1 MTTAAKYGAQ
11 DLNGNPF
18 NYQQLVTLPSTN
30 ASTTNT
36 VVNTTFTNRAAYDAR
51 VRMALTNTPIGSQV
65 VSNVHGS
72 QSFVAQQSAA
82 STLVETQQVLT
93 IDTSS
98 ATTNAFTTASYVVTA
113 TTENTNLITVSSTA
127 TFAAGQPVVFSASA
141 GNLTAGVVYY
151 ILTVNSSTTFTVSP
165 IWNGP
170 VQMLTTSAFPM
181 IVQQTVNNLSVGMP
195 INFHGATFGYSF
207 YNMNFY
213 VASLPGGASGTTF
226 SIAAYPG
233 GPTIPLVSAIGT
245 MSVVPVVTPV
255 ANPATAQYPTAM
267 ASALTL
273 GTSAQAG
280 YNGML
285 QGVTVTASTAS
296 SNVLTTALFAI
307 TATTATTGT
316 SGFSYITT
324 SASTNLLTVGQSVV
338 FSATISGS
346 AVYAGIT
353 YYVHSIISSTTFSI
367 STSFNG
373 QPVSLG
379 TNGAVTGVN
388 MYLATTY
395 LQTNQQVIFTG
406 TSFGGIIPNI
416 PYYVLTVPSNNTF
429 TVSTAPGG
437 PAAVLS
443 TTTGTM
449 VVSSFT
455 PPTVPQLVLGSS
467 QAGVTISV
475 TGSTTS
481 VINCVSTTGLA
492 TNQPIIF
499 SASFGGLTL
508 GTTYYV
514 VSGFASTTFQVSA
527 TAGGSAITLTASTG
541 TLNGQA
547 LSYFNT
553 YSTTV
558 TATTVSTNLITVTN
572 TSNFVPGQPVVFS
585 AAIGGLA
592 INTVYYVL
600 NVYNT
605 TQLVVSASQGGVA
618 FPLITA
624 TGSVTM
630 SQATTGLAVN
640 QPLQIGNVTIQ
651 VTATATSG
659 SLITCNNT
667 VNLVANQPII
677 FSGAIGSI
685 TANTVYYVSTTPSTT
700 TFTISLTS
708 GGGVFAQSNATA
720 TVTAQ
725 QGTFSTVTPGVVYY
739 VYSVTSLTSFAIS
752 SINSAP
758 SAFALTTVASGS
770 QLAAFQSII
779 PTISLGTSTATGAI
793 YALNNTYTT
802 STVSASSATT
812 TDITVASVATLAA
825 GQPVTFLFNSGAN
838 ATANGIFSFVSVT
851 GTTTSTNV
859 ISISGNTTG
868 LTIGQSIVFNG
879 SLGGLT
885 YGTVYYILTIPNT
898 TTFTVSTTP
907 YGSAVSLSTATG
919 TITGYLSYYITY
931 VNTSSTT
938 IQISGTY
945 NGPII
950 VLTSGSIVASSTV
963 QHATSNLS
971 AGQPIFVTGTTF
983 GGTTTSTTYY
993 VRTVPTLTQFTIST
1007 SPFGQITTLSA
1018 TTGTIPTLIG
1028 PRPIFTV
1035 SSATSSNQIASQAY
1049 AVTATTATTNLITV
1063 NSTYAFTVGMPVVFS
1078 GALGGLVSGMVY
1090 YVSSIPT
1097 ATAFTVSPTLG
1108 GQNYALST
1116 ATGSVNA
1123 QQATSNLWL
1132 NQPLQFQGSTSVG
1145 SPYTGITS
1153 GTTYYVRSIDSTT
1166 LFTISTALSIPG
1178 TTSTVATLTGGG
1190 QIIALPIANN
1200 IVDAFAYYTPLI
1212 TVSATSA
1219 TSPTYYVTVASTA
1232 NLAVGQPIIFTGTT
1246 LLGGVSAN
1254 TTYYVNAIASST
1266 QLNISLTYGG
1276 PIVTLTAGSGTMYVQ
1291 QSTAAYSSAQT
1302 VILNSPTVIVTATT
1316 TSTNIITCNSTTNL
1330 VVGQPIV
1337 FGNMTYP
1344 TTAIGN
1350 IVAGTVYYVLTIGG
1364 STTFTISTTPTGS
1377 AFALTTTA
1385 TQFAAQQGIFGQQYG
1400 VNGQNY
1406 VVQSTPNATSL
1417 VLARVGASISP
1428 AGVGLMPMPVVAPIQ
1443 VTATSG
1449 TGPNYAI
1456 TVSSTAQLTVN
1467 QPVIFIGSAIG
1478 GLTAT
1483 VNQLINPT
1491 VYYVSAILSATTFNV
1506 STSAG
1511 GGVVTLTG
1519 VTANTMAVLPLS
1531 ATGVAIAY
1539 SFNSTPALT
1548 IGATT
1553 TSTNVLTTLGYSV
1566 SGNATT
1572 TANLLTVSSTVTF
1585 VVGQAVT
1592 FSAAF
1597 CGLNTSITYYVASVQ
1612 SSTTFTVS
1620 GFWGGPDVILSGS
1633 GSATMSETTSFLQLN
1648 QPITFVAAS
1657 YVGGLTAGS
1666 NYGVTYY
1673 VTNIGSSTTFIVS
1686 TVPGAA
1692 GNQLALTTTTGTT
1705 TAQVGCYRAISF
1717 NSTNNGTAVLQTQ
1730 TFAVTATASVNGT
1743 MLVTASNTFALY
1755 PGMAVAFSGTLGFL
1769 AANTIYYVLF
1779 VYDEKRFAVTT
1790 APVNSIGVAT
1800 NTTTVLQ
1807 TINGALLTHQ
1817 TTTGSITVTQ
1827 SPSRLQQNQAVVFYS
1842 TIGGAVLGGVTQG
1855 TIYYVQAV
1863 NPVSGTIAI
1872 STTPGG
1878 SALTLS
1884 AVNNTGTTQTMMMV
1898 PLTTWVP
1905 ASNVMI
1911 TEPMPIYSGTT
1922 STNIFT
1928 TGNLALVTNTS
1939 YGTNY
1944 ITCLSTSALAVGMPI
1959 VFGSSMFGS
1968 LTSAVTYY
1976 VAQIINSTQFTV
1988 SLTWGG
1994 QVAILTQGTGA
2005 VTVQQS
2011 TALMTIGQPVFITGT
2026 AFAPTSTGNIGSY
2039 VTYYIATIPS
2049 VTTFTVATTL
2059 ANAIAGTAVAIA
2071 TTTYGYMTLTASNA
2085 NALTN
2090 MSNVIGPSLPI
2101 AFTGSQINITA
2112 ITGSNL
2118 YTPNGTALLSANQAV
2133 VFTGYGYTN
2142 QTSGTIQP
2150 GTTYYIKAVLDNNTF
2165 TLTSTPSGATLS
2177 WVTETNV
2184 LTMQIVSSLGSSLV
2198 PYSTYFILSTP
2209 TPNTF
2214 QIATSSATASGLTL
2228 TLPSAVPQAA
2238 GNTLVKI
2245 DSNIITLAQAQGA
2258 TNTFF
2263 VPNTPVTF
2271 TAVSGATFGV
2281 SATLAAGSYNGAP
2294 TYGTPFIVTAVATNG
2309 NITINSSAA
2318 NLLVVGQPIMFT
2330 NPLSPLTSTSGLVP
2344 FQTYYVLTVST
2355 TTITVAS
2362 SWPSSTAI
2370 TFAAA
2375 WSSQTTVSG
2384 FYAVPMYYVKA
2395 VLDSRRIMLSATLN
2409 GATWPITNATG
2420 TVPGNYTAGTNVMV
2434 INSQPSFTDF
2444 LEHDVALSPNGTFER
2459 TGILVPPNT
2468 YLYVSSSQAQVSAIA
2483 TGIQEAV

>member
-18 NYQQLVTLPSTN
+18 NYQQLVPLPSTN
-30 ASTTNT
+30 PGTTNT

-65 VSNVHGS
+65 VSNVHGT
-72 QSFVAQQSAA
+72 QSFTAQQSAA

-93 IDTSS
+93 IDTAS
-98 ATTNAFTTASYVVTA
+98 ATTNAFTTASYIVTA
-113 TTENTNLITVSSTA
+113 TTENTNLITVSSTT
-127 TFAAGQPVVFSASA
+127 TFAVGQPVVFSASA
-141 GNLTAGVVYY
+141 GNLTAGTVYY
-151 ILTVNSSTTFTVSP
+151 ILTINSSTTFTVSP

-170 VQMLTTSAFPM
+170 VQLLTTSAFPM
-181 IVQQTVNNLSVGMP
+181 IVQQTVSNLSVGIP
-195 INFHGATFGYSF
+195 INFHGATFGYAF

-226 SIAAYPG
+226 TISAYPG
-233 GPTIPLVSAIGT
+233 GPTIPLASAIGT
-245 MSVVPVVTPV
+245 MSAVPVVTPV

-267 ASALTL
+267 ASALAL
-273 GTSAQAG
+273 GTTAQAG
-280 YNGML
+280 YYNTL
-285 QGVTVTASTAS
+285 QGVTVTASTATT
-296 SNVLTTALFAI
+296 NILTTASFAI
-307 TATTATTGT
+307 TATTATTGLSGFAYVTT
-316 SGFSYITT
+316 SG
-324 SASTNLLTVGQSVV
+324 STNLLTVGQPVV
-338 FSATISGS
+338 FNAAISGS

-353 YYVHSIISSTTFSI
+353 YYIHSIISSTTFSI

-373 QPVSLG
+373 TPISLG
-379 TNGAVTGVN
+379 TNGSVSGVT

-406 TSFGGIIPNI
+406 TTFGNIIPNI
-416 PYYVLTVPSNNTF
+416 PYYIATVPSTNTF
-429 TVSTAPGG
+429 TVSTAPSG
-437 PAAVLS
+437 PIATLA

-449 VVSSFT
+449 VVSAFV
-455 PPTVPQLVLGSS
+455 PPTVPQLVVGSS

-492 TNQPIIF
+492 ANQPIVF

-514 VSGFASTTFQVSA
+514 VSGFTSNTFQVSS
-527 TAGGSAITLTASTG
+527 TVGGSAITLIASTG
-541 TLNGQA
+541 TLNAQA
-547 LSYFNT
+547 LPYFNT
-553 YSTTV
+553 YATTV

-585 AAIGGLA
+585 GAIGGLSA
-592 INTVYYVL
+592 NTVYYVL
-600 NVYNT
+600 NVYST
-605 TQLVVSASQGGVA
+605 TQIVVSATQGGVA

-640 QPLQIGNVTIQ
+640 QPFQISSVIIQ
-651 VTATATSG
+651 VTATSTSG
-659 SLITCNNT
+659 NLVTCNNT

-677 FSGAIGSI
+677 FSGAMGNIV
-685 TANTVYYVSTTPSTT
+685 ANTVYYVSTIASNT
-700 TFTISLTS
+700 TFTISQTQ
-708 GGGVFAQSNATA
+708 GGGVFGQANGSGSI
-720 TVTAQ
+720 VGQ
-725 QGTFSTVTPGVVYY
+725 QAPFGGVVPGQVYY
-739 VYSVTSLTSFAIS
+739 VYNVTSLTSFAIS
-752 SINSAP
+752 SIHGAP
-758 SAFALTTVASGS
+758 SALALTTVAAGA
-770 QLAAFQSII
+770 QLAGFQSIV
-779 PTISLGTSTATGAI
+779 PTVSLGTSTATGSI

-802 STVSASSATT
+802 STVTASSNTT
-812 TDITVASVATLAA
+812 TDITLSSVATFAV
-825 GQPVTFLFNSGAN
+825 GQPITFLFNSGAN
-838 ATANGIFSFVSVT
+838 ATTNNIFSFVSVT
-851 GTTTSTNV
+851 GTTTGTNT

-868 LTIGQSIVFNG
+868 LAIGQAIVFNG
-879 SLGGLT
+879 TLGGLT
-885 YGTVYYILTIPNT
+885 YGTVYYIASIPST
-898 TTFTVSTTP
+898 STFTVSLVP
-907 YGSAVSLSTATG
+907 YGTAVSLNTASG
-919 TITGYLSYYITY
+919 TITGYLTYYITY
-931 VNTSSTT
+931 VNVGATT
-938 IQISGTY
+938 IQISPTF
-945 NGPII
+945 NGPTYA
-950 VLTSGSIVASSTV
+950 LSAGSIVSNSTV
-963 QHATSNLS
+963 QHATTNLNP
-971 AGQPIFVTGTTF
+971 GQPILVTGTAF
-983 GGTTTSTTYY
+983 GGTTTNTTYY
-993 VRTVPTLTQFTIST
+993 VRTVPTQSQFTIST
-1007 SPFGQITTLSA
+1007 SPFGQIFTLSSTSGA
-1018 TTGTIPTLIG
+1018 MPTLIG
-1028 PRPIFTV
+1028 PRPVLTILQ
-1035 SSATSSNQIASQAY
+1035 STSSNQMQTQTY

-1063 NSTYAFTVGMPVVFS
+1063 NNTFGFTVGMPVVFS
-1078 GALGGLVSGMVY
+1078 GALGNLVSGMIY

-1097 ATAFTVSPTLG
+1097 ATVFAVSPTLG
-1108 GQNYALST
+1108 GQNYALAT

-1123 QQATSNLWL
+1123 QQATANLYL
-1132 NQPLQFQGSTSVG
+1132 NQPIQFQGSTSIG
-1145 SPYTGITS
+1145 SPYTGVTS
-1153 GTTYYVRSIDSTT
+1153 GTTYYIRSIDSAV
-1166 LFTISTALSIPG
+1166 LFTISSALSVPG
-1178 TTSTVATLTGGG
+1178 TTSTAATLTGGG
-1190 QIIALPIANN
+1190 QIIANPIVNN

-1219 TSPTYYVTVASTA
+1219 TSPTYYLTVSSTA
-1232 NLAVGQPIIFTGTT
+1232 NLAVGQPIVFTGIS

-1254 TTYYVNAIASST
+1254 TVYYVNAIASTT
-1266 QLNISLTYGG
+1266 QFNISTTYGG
-1276 PIVTLTAGSGTMYVQ
+1276 PIVALTSGSGTMYVQ
-1291 QSTAAYSSAQT
+1291 QSTSAYSLNQT
-1302 VILNSPTVIVTATT
+1302 VILNSPTVIVTSTAAT
-1316 TSTNIITCNSTTNL
+1316 SNIITCNSTTNL
-1330 VVGQPIV
+1330 IAGQPIV

-1344 TTAIGN
+1344 TSNIGN
-1350 IVAGTVYYVLTIGG
+1350 IVAGTVYYVLTVL
-1364 STTFTISTTPTGS
+1364 STTTFTISATPGGS
-1377 AFALTTTA
+1377 QFALTSTT

-1406 VVQSTPNATSL
+1406 VVQNTPNATSL
-1417 VLARVGASISP
+1417 VLARAGASISP
-1428 AGVGLMPMPVVAPIQ
+1428 AGLGLFPMPTVAPIQ
-1443 VTATSG
+1443 VTATAGSG
-1449 TGPNYAI
+1449 SYAI
-1456 TVSSTAQLTVN
+1456 TVPSTAQLTVN
-1467 QPVIFIGSAIG
+1467 QPVIFIGTAIG

-1491 VYYVSAILSATTFNV
+1491 VYYVSSILTSTTFNV
-1506 STSAG
+1506 SSSLG
-1511 GGVVTLTG
+1511 GGVQVLSG
-1519 VTANTMAVLPLS
+1519 ATANTMAVLPLS
-1531 ATGVAIAY
+1531 ATGIATAY

-1553 TSTNVLTTLGYSV
+1553 TSTNVITTLGYSV
-1566 SGNATT
+1566 SGNSAT
-1572 TANLLTVSSTVTF
+1572 TANLLTASSTVIF

-1597 CGLNTSITYYVASVQ
+1597 CGLNTGVTYYVASVQ

-1620 GFWGGPDVILSGS
+1620 AFWGGPDVILSGS
-1633 GSATMSETTSFLQLN
+1633 GSATMSETTTFLQLN
-1648 QPITFVAAS
+1648 QPVTFVAAS
-1657 YVGGLTAGS
+1657 YIGGLTAGS

-1686 TVPGAA
+1686 TVPGAS
-1692 GNQLALTTTTGTT
+1692 GNQLALTTTSGQM
-1705 TAQVGCYRAISF
+1705 TAQVGCYRALSF
-1717 NSTNNGTAVLQTQ
+1717 NSTNNGTSVLQTQ
-1730 TFAVTATASVNGT
+1730 TFAVSATAAVNGT
-1743 MLVTASNTFALY
+1743 MLVTATNTFAMY
-1755 PGMAVAFSGTLGFL
+1755 PGMAIAFSGSLGFL

-1790 APVNSIGVAT
+1790 APVNSLGIAT
-1800 NTTTVLQ
+1800 NGTTVLQ
-1807 TINGALLTHQ
+1807 TLNGALLTHQ

-1827 SPSRLQQNQAVVFYS
+1827 SPARLQQNQAVVFYS

-1878 SALTLS
+1878 SAFTLS
-1884 AVNNTGTTQTMMMV
+1884 AVNNTGTTQSMMMV
-1898 PLTTWVP
+1898 PLTTWAPVT
-1905 ASNVMI
+1905 NVLI
-1911 TEPMPIYSGTT
+1911 TQPMPIYSGTN
-1922 STNIFT
+1922 SSNVLT
-1928 TGNLALVTNTS
+1928 TGNIALVTNTS

-1944 ITCLSTSALAVGMPI
+1944 ITCLTTSALAVGMPI
-1959 VFGSSMFGS
+1959 VFGSAIGS
-1968 LTSAVTYY
+1968 LASGVTYY
-1976 VAQIINSTQFTV
+1976 VAQIINATQFTV
-1988 SLTWGG
+1988 SLVWGG

-2005 VTVQQS
+2005 ITVQQS
-2011 TALMTIGQPVFITGT
+2011 TALMSIGQPVFISGT
-2026 AFAPTSTGNIGSY
+2026 AFVPTSANSVGSY
-2039 VTYYIATIPS
+2039 TTYYVATIPS
-2049 VTTFTVATTL
+2049 VTTFTLATSL
-2059 ANAIAGTAVAIA
+2059 ANAIAGTAITLG

-2090 MSNVIGPSLPI
+2090 MSNVIGPSLPF
-2101 AFTGSQINITA
+2101 AFTGAQINITA

-2165 TLTSTPSGATLS
+2165 TLSSTPSGATLS

-2184 LTMQIVSSLGSSLV
+2184 LTMQLVSSLGSSLT
-2198 PYSTYFILSTP
+2198 PYSTYFVLATP

-2214 QIATSSATASGLTL
+2214 QIATTTATVSGLTL
-2228 TLPSAVPQAA
+2228 TVPTPVTQAA

-2271 TAVSGATFGV
+2271 TAVSGTTFGV
-2281 SATLAAGSYNGAP
+2281 SATAAAGTYNGAP

-2309 NITINSSAA
+2309 NITINTSAT

-2330 NPLSPLTSTSGLVP
+2330 NPLSPLTTTSGLVP
-2344 FQTYYVLTVST
+2344 FQTYYVLTVSS

-2362 SWPSSTAI
+2362 SWPSATAV

-2375 WSSQTTVSG
+2375 WSSQTTVGG

-2395 VLDSRRIMLSATLN
+2395 VLDSRRLMLSATLN
-2409 GATWPITNATG
+2409 GATWPITNASG
-2420 TVPGNYTAGTNVMV
+2420 TVPGNYTAGTNIMV

-2444 LEHDVALSPNGTFER
+2444 IEHDVTLSPNGTFER

-2468 YLYVSSSQAQVSAIA
+2468 YLYVSSNQSQVSAVA